1 MAPSQVPPTSTYIN
15 IDKLTAA
22 DFTPHSYAN
31 DLVKSVNNA
40 STTTSQQHI
49 PSDALVDLTT
59 PLQKTLFDLQ
69 EIDTSIHTLTS
80 RSALDILQYTR
91 EQNVTAQRILERV
104 EEERSRLVADFERLK
119 GEVLGRY
126 ERAERARAG
135 AERSLRVV
143 GLTRGVQRVVGLA
156 RSFEAAVGDSGLGVV
171 VAGREVHGELV
182 RAANVV
188 LEFRAAV
195 SGKDASDL
203 GKVTLVRQVR
213 GRIFEDG
220 EARVLD
226 WARRVVREF
235 SVSSLV
241 SASGMGSTYKE
252 AEEARGRFTS
262 AVHVLYLLS
271 PAPRLE
277 GGRKMRKEEFEAE
290 YLLRV
295 LQGYLHSA
303 VTSSAGG
310 IGKGLAQLPLL
321 ERALLEASARCQNII
336 AFEVLLGGIA
346 PPEHLLLQRSEK
358 TKKKSKKLEDDE
370 LDDLEDEFEELEVEE
385 EEDDDQGEENLLEP
399 LLSSLDTSSLASY
412 FWRSLASSLTS
423 KVQEIINRGGV
434 SVRTLRSNKDAI
446 RTEIRGCVLRG
457 SRMPATLMGHGSGGK
472 EEVVGNWEREAA
484 VMVGSVLG
492 PLNK

>member
-1 MAPSQVPPTSTYIN
+1 MAPSQLPTTSTYIN
-15 IDKLTAA
+15 IEKLTAN
-22 DFTPHSYAN
+22 DFTPYSYAN

-40 STTTSQQHI
+40 SNTGQQSI

-91 EQNVTAQRILERV
+91 QQNVTAQRILEHV

-126 ERAERARAG
+126 ERAERARVG
-135 AERSLRVV
+135 AERSLKVV
-143 GLTRGVQRVVGLA
+143 GLSRGVRRVVGLA
-156 RSFEAAVGDSGLGVV
+156 RSFEAAMGDSGLGN
-171 VAGREVHGELV
+171 VAGGREVHGELV

-188 LEFRAAV
+188 LEFRGAM
-195 SGKDASDL
+195 SERDAGEL
-203 GKVTLVRQVR
+203 GKVMLVKQVR

-252 AEEARGRFTS
+252 AEEARSRFTC

-295 LQGYLHSA
+295 LQGYLQSA

-321 ERALLEASARCQNII
+321 ERALLEASARCQNVI
-336 AFEVLLGGIA
+336 AFEVLLGGIT
-346 PPEHLLLQRSEK
+346 PPEHSLLQGKEK
-358 TKKKSKKLEDDE
+358 TRKKSKKLDDDG
-370 LDDLEDEFEELEVEE
+370 LDDIEDEFKELDVED
-385 EEDDDQGEENLLEP
+385 EDVTGEENLLEP

-434 SVRTLRSNKDAI
+434 SVRTLRSNKDVV
-446 RTEIRGCVLRG
+446 RTEIRDCVLRG
-457 SRMPATLMGHGSGGK
+457 SRMPATLMGHGSTGK

-492 PLNK
+492 PLNR